1 MTRSFWFPAV
11 LVIVAGL
18 VLLLASAAGW
28 VAVEDA
34 RTVGD
39 VVVTEPRSVS
49 GTVYAPTAVVFG
61 LVALLA
67 GCLLGVV
74 RGPARRFIGGACALA
89 GVAGLAVVVQGLSRA
104 GAAEGSVTPAPTF
117 AAIGAVA
124 VTLGAGL
131 AARGPSRPPEA
142 SRYRVESERPE
153 DEEWTV
159 ASEESP

>member
-18 VLLLASAAGW
+18 VLLLASAAAW
-28 VAVEDA
+28 VAVQDA

-61 LVALLA
+61 LGSLLG
-67 GCLLGVV
+67 GCVLGVV
-74 RGPARRFIGGACALA
+74 RGGLRRVIGSVCAVS
-89 GVAGLAVVVQGLSRA
+89 GVAGLAVVVQGFVRA

-117 AAIGAVA
+117 AALGAVA
-124 VTLGAGL
+124 VVVGAGL
-131 AARGPSRPPEA
+131 AARGPSRPPQA
-142 SRYRVESERPE
+142 SRYRVEAERPE
-153 DEEWTV
+153 DEEWDV
-159 ASEESP
+159 ASEETP